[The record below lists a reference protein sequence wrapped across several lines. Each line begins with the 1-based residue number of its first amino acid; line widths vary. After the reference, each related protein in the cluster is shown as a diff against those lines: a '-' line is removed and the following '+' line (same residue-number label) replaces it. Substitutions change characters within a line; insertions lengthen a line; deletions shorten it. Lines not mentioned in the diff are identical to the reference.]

1 MDAFDLRR
9 QLLVVVQFL
18 RVFLLY
24 SGVHLL
30 KLTIYVCRHM
40 AIVGFGLGL
49 QVLAIL
55 LKLLVLKVTQVLL
68 VANSCFLEQLLEIHC
83 LDFVLGFLNEGSR
96 LYRVILSGQFTRL
109 TFQLDSL
116 FLTRPRLISRFFS

>member
-1 MDAFDLRR
+1 
-9 QLLVVVQFL
+9 
-18 RVFLLY
+18 
-24 SGVHLL
+24 
-30 KLTIYVCRHM
+30 M